1 MVDQFYIYYLG
12 VKFLSTNVK
21 NNKKSN
27 LLSYKRLPIYG
38 LREEG
43 ILRNL
48 TQSYTILHKLEK

>member
-27 LLSYKRLPIYG
+27 LLYVTKDY
-38 LREEG
+38 
-43 ILRNL
+43 
-48 TQSYTILHKLEK
+48 QFMD